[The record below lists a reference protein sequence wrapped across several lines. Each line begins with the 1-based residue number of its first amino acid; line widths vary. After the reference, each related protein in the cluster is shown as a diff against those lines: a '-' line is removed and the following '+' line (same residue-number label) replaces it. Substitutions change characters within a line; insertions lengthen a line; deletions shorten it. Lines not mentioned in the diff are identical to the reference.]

1 MQRDSQKNTVQQ
13 LVMTGGHAQGDLLPA
28 KDVVSLLLDDAQL
41 EQTIKEQ
48 IAVL

>member
-1 MQRDSQKNTVQQ
+1 
-13 LVMTGGHAQGDLLPA
+13 MTGGDAQGDLLPA
-28 KDVVSLLLDDAQL
+28 EDVVSLLLDDAQL